1 MSEKNMNEQV
11 AAQSETAAVDQDLEL
26 ALQELETLEAPG
38 WVTIGGF
45 SAGISAS
52 VASAIISAT
61 IVT

>member
-1 MSEKNMNEQV
+1 MSEKNINEQ
-11 AAQSETAAVDQDLEL
+11 AETAAVDQDLEL
-26 ALQELETLEAPG
+26 GLQELETLEAPG

-52 VASAIISAT
+52 VASAIVSAT